1 MERLF
6 SGIQPSGNL
15 HLGNYLGAIK
25 QWLPLQD
32 QYEAIF
38 CVVDMHAI
46 TVPQDPAELRQKTI
60 EIAKIYL
67 ASGIDPKKSTLFVQ
81 SHVPAHAEL
90 GWILNTITQNGELA
104 RMTQFKTKTSFN
116 DEVFERAMR
125 EKANDDVTK
134 VMGVSA
140 KEKMFSSEELHKA
153 MNIIFKIT
161 LDTSIDTYKKFVQEP
176 FNLSSVGLFDYPV
189 LMAADILLYDTATVP
204 VGEDQK
210 QHVELTR
217 DLAQRFN
224 SRFGETFVVP
234 EPLIQREGARIMGLD
249 DPTKKMSKSAVSEYN
264 YIALSDDAD
273 TIRKKIKKA
282 VTDSGSEIVYAD
294 DKPAL
299 KNLINIYTLL
309 SGKKVNEVEAMY
321 IGKGYGDFKADLAEV
336 VVNFLV
342 PFQERL
348 AAISDDEVLAVLRT
362 GAEKAR
368 AIAEKKVAQ
377 VYEKVG
383 FVR

>member
-1 MERLF
+1 MDRLF

-46 TVPQDPAELRQKTI
+46 TVPQDPAELRKKTI

-67 ASGIDPKKSTLFVQ
+67 AAGIDPKKSTLFVQ

-90 GWILNTITQNGELA
+90 GWVLNTIATMGELG
-104 RMTQFKTKTSFN
+104 RMTQYK
-116 DEVFERAMR
+116 D
-125 EKANDDVTK
+125 KASKNGEDS
-134 VMGVSA
+134 SA
-140 KEKMFSSEELHKA
+140 
-153 MNIIFKIT
+153 
-161 LDTSIDTYKKFVQEP
+161 
-176 FNLSSVGLFDYPV
+176 VGLFDYPV

-249 DPTKKMSKSAVSEYN
+249 DPTKKMSKSAASEYN

-273 TIRKKIKKA
+273 TIRRKVKKA
-282 VTDSGSEIVYAD
+282 VTDSGSEIVYRD

-299 KNLINIYTLL
+299 MNLINIYTLL
-309 SGKKVNEVEAMY
+309 SGKKVDEVEAMY
-321 IGKGYGDFKADLAEV
+321 AGRGYGDFKADLAEV
-336 VVNFLV
+336 VVNFLI

-348 AAISDDEVLAVLRT
+348 AAISDDEVMGVLRA

-368 AIAEKKVAQ
+368 AIAEKKIAA

>member
-46 TVPQDPAELRQKTI
+46 TVPQDPAALRRKTI

-67 ASGIDPKKSTLFVQ
+67 AAGIDPKKSTLFVQ

-90 GWILNTITQNGELA
+90 GWVLNTITQNGDLTK
-104 RMTQFKTKTSFN
+104 MTQFKSKSGVDADEFESDLRKMINRKPGEDIYTSLDKLSKEQILESANAASFEVAADFFRKFKLGFN
-116 DEVFERAMR
+116 SV
-125 EKANDDVTK
+125 
-134 VMGVSA
+134 
-140 KEKMFSSEELHKA
+140 
-153 MNIIFKIT
+153 
-161 LDTSIDTYKKFVQEP
+161 
-176 FNLSSVGLFDYPV
+176 SVGLSDYPV

-249 DPTKKMSKSAVSEYN
+249 DPTKKMSKSAASEYN

-273 TIRKKIKKA
+273 TIRRKVKKA
-282 VTDSGSEIVYAD
+282 VTDSGTKIVYAD

-299 KNLINIYTLL
+299 MNLINIYTLL
-309 SGKKVNEVEAMY
+309 SGKKVDEVEAMY
-321 IGKGYGDFKADLAEV
+321 VGKGYGDFKSDLAEV

-368 AIAEKKVAQ
+368 VIAEKKIAQ

>member
-46 TVPQDPAELRQKTI
+46 TVPQDPAELRKKTI

-67 ASGIDPKKSTLFVQ
+67 AAGIDPEKSTLFVQ

-90 GWILNTITQNGELA
+90 GWILNTIATMGELG
-104 RMTQFKTKTSFN
+104 RMTQFK
-116 DEVFERAMR
+116 D
-125 EKANDDVTK
+125 K
-134 VMGVSA
+134 VQKGNVDNSG
-140 KEKMFSSEELHKA
+140 
-153 MNIIFKIT
+153 
-161 LDTSIDTYKKFVQEP
+161 
-176 FNLSSVGLFDYPV
+176 VGLFGYPV
-189 LMAADILLYDTATVP
+189 LMASDILLYDTATVP

-249 DPTKKMSKSAVSEYN
+249 DPTKKMSKSAASEYN

-309 SGKKVNEVEAMY
+309 SGKKVDEVEAMY
-321 IGKGYGDFKADLAEV
+321 QGKGYGDFKADLAEV

-348 AAISDDEVLAVLRT
+348 AAISDDEVLAVLHA

-368 AIAEKKVAQ
+368 AIAEKKVAA

-383 FVR
+383 FVA

>member
-46 TVPQDPAELRQKTI
+46 TVPQDPAELRRKTL

-67 ASGIDPKKSTLFVQ
+67 AAGIDPKKSTLFVQ
-81 SHVPAHAEL
+81 SHVAGHAEL
-90 GWILNTITQNGELA
+90 AWVLNTIATMGELG
-104 RMTQFKTKTSFN
+104 RMTQFK
-116 DEVFERAMR
+116 D
-125 EKANDDVTK
+125 KAQGG
-134 VMGVSA
+134 GV
-140 KEKMFSSEELHKA
+140 
-153 MNIIFKIT
+153 
-161 LDTSIDTYKKFVQEP
+161 DTSG
-176 FNLSSVGLFDYPV
+176 VGLFDYPV

-249 DPTKKMSKSAVSEYN
+249 DPTKKMSKSAASEYN

-282 VTDSGSEIVYAD
+282 VTDSGSEIVYRD

-299 KNLINIYTLL
+299 MNLINIYTLL
-309 SGKKVNEVEAMY
+309 SGKKVDEVEAMY
-321 IGKGYGDFKADLAEV
+321 QSKGYGDFKADLAEV

-368 AIAEKKVAQ
+368 AIAEKKVAT

-383 FVR
+383 FIW

>member
-1 MERLF
+1 MTERLF

-32 QYEAIF
+32 EYEAIF

-46 TVPQDPAELRQKTI
+46 TVPQDPVELRKKTI

-81 SHVPAHAEL
+81 SHVPGHAEL
-90 GWILNTITQNGELA
+90 GWILNTITKIGELK
-104 RMTQFKTKTSFN
+104 RMTQYKDKSGN
-116 DEVFERAMR
+116 IYLSAYQKNIEQIERHLVEA
-125 EKANDDVTK
+125 
-134 VMGVSA
+134 SA
-140 KEKMFSSEELHKA
+140 KDTFSKDEYLGLVRDFREGVEKPLLQA
-153 MNIIFKIT
+153 
-161 LDTSIDTYKKFVQEP
+161 IDEGEVG
-176 FNLSSVGLFDYPV
+176 VGLFDYPV

-249 DPTKKMSKSAVSEYN
+249 DPTKKMSKSAASEYN

-299 KNLINIYTLL
+299 MNLINIYTLL
-309 SGKKVNEVEAMY
+309 SGKKVDEVEAMY
-321 IGKGYGDFKADLAEV
+321 VGRGYGDFKTDLAEV

-348 AAISDDEVLAVLRT
+348 AAISDYEVLAVLRA

-368 AIAEKKVAQ
+368 AIAEKKVAA

>member
-46 TVPQDPAELRQKTI
+46 TVPQDPAGLRRKTI

-67 ASGIDPKKSTLFVQ
+67 AAGIDPEKSTLFVQ

-90 GWILNTITQNGELA
+90 GWILNTIATMGELG
-104 RMTQFKTKTSFN
+104 RMIQFKDKAGIRDIKEVLQKNADQMKRLEPVLLN
-116 DEVFERAMR
+116 DYIGDHSSVE
-125 EKANDDVTK
+125 
-134 VMGVSA
+134 
-140 KEKMFSSEELHKA
+140 KEKFRSLFNEVMLANE
-153 MNIIFKIT
+153 
-161 LDTSIDTYKKFVQEP
+161 
-176 FNLSSVGLFDYPV
+176 NLSSVISDNFKQEGIGVGLFDYPV

-249 DPTKKMSKSAVSEYN
+249 DPSKKMSKSAASEYN

-273 TIRKKIKKA
+273 TIRRKVKKA
-282 VTDSGSEIVYAD
+282 VTDSGSEIVYHD

-309 SGKKVNEVEAMY
+309 SGKKVDEVEAMY
-321 IGKGYGDFKADLAEV
+321 QGKGYGDFKADLAEV
-336 VVNFLV
+336 IVGFLV
-342 PFQERL
+342 PFQERMN
-348 AAISDDEVLAVLRT
+348 AITDDEVLAVLRT

-368 AIAEKKVAQ
+368 KLSEMKIRE

>member
-46 TVPQDPAELRQKTI
+46 TVPQDPAELRKKTI

-67 ASGIDPKKSTLFVQ
+67 AAGIDPKKSTLFVQ

-90 GWILNTITQNGELA
+90 GWILNTITQNGELS
-104 RMTQFKTKTSFN
+104 RMTQFKDKTGFSF
-116 DEVFERAMR
+116 DEGDKLVSENEKLWKEMQSFER
-125 EKANDDVTK
+125 
-134 VMGVSA
+134 GSA
-140 KEKMFSSEELHKA
+140 EREELFSKVLDNA
-153 MNIIFKIT
+153 EELQAVFKET
-161 LDTSIDTYKKFVQEP
+161 KNNFS
-176 FNLSSVGLFDYPV
+176 LSSTGLYDYPV

-249 DPTKKMSKSAVSEYN
+249 DPTKKMSKSAASEYN

-282 VTDSGSEIVYAD
+282 VTDSGSEIVYRD

-309 SGKKVNEVEAMY
+309 SGKKIDEVEAMY
-321 IGKGYGDFKADLAEV
+321 QGKGYGDFKANLAEV

-342 PFQERL
+342 PFQARL
-348 AAISDDEVLAVLRT
+348 AAISDEEVLVILRT

>member
-46 TVPQDPAELRQKTI
+46 TVPQDPAELRRKTI

-67 ASGIDPKKSTLFVQ
+67 AAGIDPKKSTLFVQ
-81 SHVPAHAEL
+81 SHVPGHAEL
-90 GWILNTITQNGELA
+90 AWVLNTIATMGELG
-104 RMTQFKTKTSFN
+104 RMTQFK
-116 DEVFERAMR
+116 D
-125 EKANDDVTK
+125 KAQRS
-134 VMGVSA
+134 GEEASA
-140 KEKMFSSEELHKA
+140 
-153 MNIIFKIT
+153 
-161 LDTSIDTYKKFVQEP
+161 
-176 FNLSSVGLFDYPV
+176 VGLFDYPV

-249 DPTKKMSKSAVSEYN
+249 DPTKKMSKSAASEYN

-282 VTDSGSEIVYAD
+282 VTDSGSEIVYRD

-299 KNLINIYTLL
+299 MNLINIYTLL
-309 SGKKVNEVEAMY
+309 SGKKVDEVEAMY
-321 IGKGYGDFKADLAEV
+321 VGKGYGDFKADLAEV

-348 AAISDDEVLAVLRT
+348 ASISDDEVLAVLRA

-368 AIAEKKVAQ
+368 AIAEKKVVQ